1 LCVSVCACLLP
12 RGNPKIKGKGKRI
25 VCNFQSARMYFLG
38 KGKTKGRE
46 AGTETTHLFIIVITG
61 NIGVCVR
68 YRESD

>member
-1 LCVSVCACLLP
+1 
-12 RGNPKIKGKGKRI
+12 